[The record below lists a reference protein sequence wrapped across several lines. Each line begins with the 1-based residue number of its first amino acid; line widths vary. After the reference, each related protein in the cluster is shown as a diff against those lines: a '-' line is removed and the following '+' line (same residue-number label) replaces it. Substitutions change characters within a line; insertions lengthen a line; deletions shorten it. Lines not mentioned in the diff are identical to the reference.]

1 MIRYIGIDKGEID
14 VVYCPTER
22 ILADF
27 MTKPLQVFAYTRTRD
42 VIMGISDLSS
52 LFASTEGVGI
62 RVEHAVTCDEIVR
75 NKMSENAN
83 ETSKN
88 ADRAL

>member
-14 VVYCPTER
+14 VVQFPTER